1 MKDFV
6 RISVLE
12 LMTIIL
18 FKNKKYIP
26 LGITV
31 EYVFLF
37 RYKVDISSLYT
48 CDLSF
53 YFSNC
58 LDKRYYGRLQKS
70 ILRPMKSNIYILFV
84 ELAELRLHR

>member
-18 FKNKKYIP
+18 FKDKKYAP
-26 LGITV
+26 LGTTV
-31 EYVFLF
+31 DYYISVLL
-37 RYKVDISSLYT
+37 RISSLCT
-48 CDLSF
+48 CVLPF
-53 YFSNC
+53 YFSKR

-84 ELAELRLHR
+84 TIASLSLYQT

>member
-1 MKDFV
+1 MYRV
-6 RISVLE
+6 GPQLN
-12 LMTIIL
+12 II
-18 FKNKKYIP
+18 
-26 LGITV
+26 
-31 EYVFLF
+31 FLF

-48 CDLSF
+48 CDLPF

-84 ELAELRLHR
+84 ELAELQLHRYHYIKCSVKL